1 MTLYKS
7 INDCYFLNMNNDIL
21 VSDTIKSEIYNNC
34 IEKTKYDISLKKKLD
49 NYKIKKDKY
58 EDKKKILSNLRN
70 NKISIDEELNNNSSI
85 INFLVVETRI
95 ILGVLILLIFLIYK
109 YILK

>member
-7 INDCYFLNMNNDIL
+7 INNCYLLNKNDDTL
-21 VSDTIKSEIYNNC
+21 VSDSLKTELYNDC
-34 IEKTKYDISLKKKLD
+34 TEKTKYDISLKKKLD
-49 NYKIKKDKY
+49 DYKLKKHKY
-58 EDKKKILSNLRN
+58 KDKKKRLNKLRN

-85 INFLVVETRI
+85 VNFLVVETRI